1 MKTVGIIPARYASTR
16 LPGKPLAFV
25 GGKPM
30 IQCVYEQCLKSSL
43 NEVVVATDDE
53 RIFNTV
59 LQLGGKVVM
68 TAPDHQNGTA
78 RIAEAISTIEADVV
92 VNIQG
97 DEPFIQPEQ
106 INLLL
111 GAFKHEKVEIA
122 TLAKYSSDKNL
133 FAKESVVKVV
143 FNQFNEA
150 LYFSRSAIPFH
161 RNEVEFSFFKH
172 VGIYAFRKNTLLQLT
187 QLPTSK
193 LEQAESLEQLR
204 WLENGYKIKVIITDF
219 ESHAVDTPDDLITAN
234 LITTSNKA

>member
-53 RIFNTV
+53 RIFNV
-59 LQLGGKVVM
+59 VRQFGGKVVM
-68 TAPDHQNGTA
+68 TATDHQNGTA
-78 RIAEAISTIEADVV
+78 RIAEAMSALEADVV

-122 TLAKYSSDKNL
+122 TLAKYSNDKNL

-150 LYFSRSAIPFH
+150 LYFSRSAIPFY
-161 RNEVEFSFFKH
+161 RNEVELSFFKH
-172 VGIYAFRKNTLLQLT
+172 IGIYAFRKNTLLQLT

-204 WLENGYKIKVIITDF
+204 WLENGYKIIVIVTDF

-234 LITTSNKA
+234 LIATSNRA